1 MLRPENNQIIY
12 LTEREGWTG
21 CEAPLHGV
29 VHCDAAQSF
38 SSARERWWFVV
49 VSRCGTTQV
58 HVVIAASSHRY
69 TRVVIAARSA
79 TEVYTRHHC
88 RPWHQTGHVIIAAA
102 PHRYIRVVIAAHGT
116 RQVHVIIAASSHRY
130 TRVGRR
136 HTGTRVVIAAAH
148 SNGATCYWHCP
159 HSMRSRVYATVGHP
173 SVRPAIHL
181 SVMSVCPSVLL
192 GCRCCGFAA
201 VVAAATR
208 YRSIAVRQARPAG
221 ASQRSAAA
229 GPQHGAQQQTWG
241 VPRCQ
246 LA

>member
-1 MLRPENNQIIY
+1 MVVRRRQPL
-12 LTEREGWTG
+12 WHHTG
-21 CEAPLHGV
+21 TRR
-29 VHCDAAQSF
+29 HC
-38 SSARERWWFVV
+38 RVI
-49 VSRCGTTQV
+49 TQ
-58 HVVIAASSHRY
+58 
-69 TRVVIAARSA
+69 
-79 TEVYTRHHC
+79 VYTRRHC
-88 RPWHQTGHVIIAAA
+88 RPQR
-102 PHRYIRVVIAAHGT
+102 HRGIY
-116 RQVHVIIAASSHRY
+116 ASSLPPLAPDRSRHHRRGSTQVY
-130 TRVGRR
+130 TRRHCRRRR

-148 SNGATCYWHCP
+148 SSGATCYWHCP

-221 ASQRSAAA
+221 AGQRSAAA